1 MKLKIG
7 LLSVAIIGTLAW
19 LALGGVNESKAY
31 FKTIPELHAM
41 GDQAQVKHV
50 KVTGYVEP
58 GSIVRDGHNVNFTL
72 VESEGAPASGVHL
85 KVTYNG
91 VDPLPDTFK
100 DHAQTVADGKLDQA
114 GVFQATKVQ
123 AKCASKYEP
132 APPTV
137 KPTSQPST
145 I

>member
-31 FKTIPELHAM
+31 FKTIPEVAKM
-41 GDQAQVKHV
+41 GDQAQVKHL
-50 KVTGYVEP
+50 KVTGYVQP
-58 GSIVRDGHNVNFTL
+58 GSIVRDGQNVHFTL
-72 VESEGAPASGVHL
+72 VENEGTANEGAHL
-85 KVTYNG
+85 KVTYSG
-91 VDPLPDTFK
+91 IDPLPDTFK
-100 DHAQTVADGKLDQA
+100 EHAQAVADGKLDPA
-114 GVFQATKVQ
+114 GTFQATKVQ

-132 APPTV
+132 APPSAT
-137 KPTSQPST
+137 PASRPST